1 MSWLPG
7 DTLVVNMAGL
17 LGEDPGATRDL
28 AFDGL
33 GLDLGEG
40 LAQDAPLSA
49 QFHVARTNRG
59 LLVKGRVRT
68 SLAETC
74 GRCLTSISVPVEA
87 DIAEEVLPL
96 LDLATGARL
105 DASAEPE
112 VMRLS
117 DHHELDLERLA
128 REAVVLAAP
137 IAPICRPDCPGLCP
151 SCGQEL
157 GPGHIEHI
165 DEPLDPRLE
174 ALLQFR
180 DPDGSAPTG

>member
-1 MSWLPG
+1 MSWLLG
-7 DTLVVNMAGL
+7 DALVVNMAGL

-28 AFDGL
+28 AFDGI

-40 LAQDAPLSA
+40 LVQDAPLSA
-49 QFHVARTNRG
+49 GFRVARTNRG
-59 LLVKGRVRT
+59 LLVTGSIRT

-74 GRCLTSISVPVEA
+74 GRCLKPISVPLET
-87 DIAEEVLPL
+87 DLAEEVLPL

-105 DASAEPE
+105 DLATEPE

-128 REAVVLAAP
+128 SEAIVLAAP

-151 SCGQEL
+151 TCGEEL
-157 GPGHIEHI
+157 GPGHAEHF
-165 DEPLDPRLE
+165 DEPIDPRLE
-174 ALLQFR
+174 ALLRFR
-180 DPDGSAPTG
+180 DPDGGGSAD